1 VQAVLANVFPLLS
14 IVLLVFPMGIFMLA
28 TPPLLILKH
37 DTPLDGR
44 FIRGLFN
51 LYYVAVMTVAIVGA
65 IGNTLAGQRPEALAM
80 GGLAVFVFGVRR
92 WMISSMD
99 TQREAIARGESMA
112 VPRFRRL
119 HIAGMILNVLQLGTV
134 VWGMTRL
141 AT

>member
-1 VQAVLANVFPLLS
+1 VHAVLAKVFPLLS

-37 DTPLDGR
+37 DTPVDGR
-44 FIRGLFN
+44 FVRSLFN
-51 LYYVAVMTVAIVGA
+51 LYYVAVMTVAVVGA
-65 IGNTLAGQRPEALAM
+65 VGNTLTGRGAEALAM
-80 GGLAVFVFGVRR
+80 GGLAIFVFGVRR

-99 TQREAIARGESMA
+99 QQRDAIARGESMA

-119 HIAGMILNVLQLGTV
+119 HIAGMILNVVQLGVV

>member
-1 VQAVLANVFPLLS
+1 MLAKVFPLLS

-37 DTPLDGR
+37 DTPVDGR

-51 LYYVAVMTVAIVGA
+51 LYYVAVTTVAVVGA
-65 IGNTLAGQRPEALAM
+65 AGNTLAGRGSEALAM

-92 WMISSMD
+92 WMIFSMD
-99 TQREAIARGESMA
+99 KQRDAIARGESMA

-134 VWGMTRL
+134 VWGMTNL